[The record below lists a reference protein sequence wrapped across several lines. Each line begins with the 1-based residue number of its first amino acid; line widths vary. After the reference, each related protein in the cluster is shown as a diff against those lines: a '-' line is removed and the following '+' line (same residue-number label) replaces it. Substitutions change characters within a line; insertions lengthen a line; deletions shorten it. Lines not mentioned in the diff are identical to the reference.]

1 MLSHCHCQQSKC
13 ESICY
18 SSFVGFFLPMIVN
31 LCKGHMWLGWPLA
44 WKLSAVFDCG
54 IAAPPWCSPV
64 GGVYPPLGTPHGP
77 INLMVRDL
85 ICSIGFITASRPNDL
100 SCDSFI
106 AFSSFLLHK
115 KKGKGNNRK
124 TLKIFFGRTMLWFN
138 SENGIF
144 IWNWLVMMA
153 YARNQRGSASHGAVQ
168 WKDGKTVEGWC
179 SFRWVR
185 RQCKNT
191 MKSLQYVSQNASLK
205 WLSVPGWIIPFRILV
220 CQIELC

>member
-1 MLSHCHCQQSKC
+1 MAGFDPWRRGYQPSLT
-13 ESICY
+13 
-18 SSFVGFFLPMIVN
+18 VGLQPI
-31 LCKGHMWLGWPLA
+31 
-44 WKLSAVFDCG
+44 
-54 IAAPPWCSPV
+54 PWCSTI
-64 GGVYPPLGTPHGP
+64 GGEGGELHMSYQPHGEGP
-77 INLMVRDL
+77 DMFNRVHNCFSAQWLEL
-85 ICSIGFITASRPNDL
+85 WF
-100 SCDSFI
+100 FI

>member
-1 MLSHCHCQQSKC
+1 MWEQLQCITVALC
-13 ESICY
+13 
-18 SSFVGFFLPMIVN
+18 FLFYFMKVD
-31 LCKGHMWLGWPLA
+31 LCKGHMWLGLTLGVEVISRLWL
-44 WKLSAVFDCG
+44 WD
-54 IAAPPWCSPV
+54 CSPFPGAALL
-64 GGVYPPLGTPHGP
+64 GGRGGNSTCP

-85 ICSIGFITASRPNDL
+85 TCSIGFITASRPNDL